1 MKKDRDCRIIRL
13 GDRILR
19 ILDAEAEKVLVIDC
33 VKMGMPKWIS
43 LSEIEDGVE
52 IPGEEFMGEMERDI
66 PEGMS
71 ASARQTMHERF
82 TVISGIL
89 PCVGDKKQR
98 SLRIADAAEKY
109 KVSQNTV
116 KNYLGLYLAYQ
127 DISVLA
133 PREKQ
138 EQRELTQDEKNMRWA
153 LNKFYYTREKQ
164 SLSTVYTLMLKERY
178 CDRNGKLK
186 DRYPSIHQLR
196 YFYKKT
202 KKLQTYYISRNGLK
216 DYQRNHRPL
225 LGDGVQEFCSVGAGM
240 LDGTVCDIY
249 LVDDAGHLV
258 GRPILLACVDA
269 YTSFCYG
276 YSLLWEGGVYS
287 LRNLMLNVAAD
298 KKEWCRR
305 FGILIER
312 EQWDCDCLPGLMLTD
327 MGTEYTSEN
336 FGQITELGVT
346 IQNLPAYRPELKG
359 QVEKFFDL
367 IQSEYKKH
375 LKGRG
380 VIEPDY
386 RERGAHDYRKDAC
399 LTMKDFE
406 TVILRCILYYN
417 SQRVLENFPYTGE
430 MLDAGI
436 RPFASSVFAWGRKQ
450 IGANLLA
457 VSREELVLTL
467 LPRTAGRFTRSGLK
481 VKGLRYGASGYTEQY
496 LKGGEVTVAYSP
508 EDTGRVWLLENGNY
522 HPFDLI
528 ESRFRGKDFS
538 QAESLKTECGEMI
551 RDACKENQQA
561 KIDLAGHIESI
572 ARRAKK
578 TEDTRIKDIRK
589 TRQREQRKR
598 HVDVVKE
605 GVGNV

>member
-1 MKKDRDCRIIRL
+1 
-13 GDRILR
+13 
-19 ILDAEAEKVLVIDC
+19 
-33 VKMGMPKWIS
+33 
-43 LSEIEDGVE
+43 
-52 IPGEEFMGEMERDI
+52 MERDI
-66 PEGMS
+66 PEEMS

-127 DISVLA
+127 DIAVLA

-276 YSLLWEGGVYS
+276 YTCCG
-287 LRNLMLNVAAD
+287 RAA
-298 KKEWCRR
+298 
-305 FGILIER
+305 
-312 EQWDCDCLPGLMLTD
+312 
-327 MGTEYTSEN
+327 
-336 FGQITELGVT
+336 
-346 IQNLPAYRPELKG
+346 
-359 QVEKFFDL
+359 
-367 IQSEYKKH
+367 
-375 LKGRG
+375 
-380 VIEPDY
+380 
-386 RERGAHDYRKDAC
+386 
-399 LTMKDFE
+399 
-406 TVILRCILYYN
+406 CI
-417 SQRVLENFPYTGE
+417 P
-430 MLDAGI
+430 
-436 RPFASSVFAWGRKQ
+436 
-450 IGANLLA
+450 
-457 VSREELVLTL
+457 
-467 LPRTAGRFTRSGLK
+467 
-481 VKGLRYGASGYTEQY
+481 
-496 LKGGEVTVAYSP
+496 
-508 EDTGRVWLLENGNY
+508 
-522 HPFDLI
+522 
-528 ESRFRGKDFS
+528 
-538 QAESLKTECGEMI
+538 
-551 RDACKENQQA
+551 
-561 KIDLAGHIESI
+561 
-572 ARRAKK
+572 
-578 TEDTRIKDIRK
+578 
-589 TRQREQRKR
+589 
-598 HVDVVKE
+598 
-605 GVGNV
+605 

>member
-19 ILDAEAEKVLVIDC
+19 ILDAEGEKALVIDC

-71 ASARQTMHERF
+71 ASARQTMQERF

-225 LGDGVQEFCSVGAGM
+225 LGDG
-240 LDGTVCDIY
+240 
-249 LVDDAGHLV
+249 
-258 GRPILLACVDA
+258 
-269 YTSFCYG
+269 
-276 YSLLWEGGVYS
+276 GVYS

-375 LKGRG
+375 LKGKG

-399 LTMKDFE
+399 LTMRDFE

-417 SQRVLENFPYTGE
+417 SQRILENFPYTEE
-430 MLDAGI
+430 MLQEGVK
-436 RPFASSVFAWGRKQ
+436 PFASSVFRWGKHKE
-450 IGANLLA
+450 GVNLIP
-457 VSREELVLTL
+457 VSREELIQTL
-467 LPRTAGRFTRSGLK
+467 LPRTAGRFMRSGLK
-481 VKGLRYGASGYTEQY
+481 VKGMRYHADGYTERY
-496 LKGGEVTVAYSP
+496 LKGGEVTVAYNP
-508 EDTGRVWLLENGNY
+508 EDVSHVWLLEEGAY
-522 HPFDLI
+522 HRFDLI
-528 ESRFRGKDFS
+528 ESRFRGKNI
-538 QAESLKTECGEMI
+538 AEVEKLKADCNEMI
-551 RDACKENQQA
+551 KDASAGNLQA
-561 KIDLAGHIESI
+561 KIDLAMHIQNI
-572 ARRAKK
+572 AGNAVH
-578 TEDTRIKDIRK
+578 TGDTKIKNIRK

-598 HVDVVKE
+598 HVDFMKE
-605 GVGNV
+605 GAGNER

>member
-1 MKKDRDCRIIRL
+1 MKKNRDCRIIRL

-19 ILDAEAEKVLVIDC
+19 ILDAKEEKALVIDC

-43 LSEIEDGVE
+43 LSEIKDGVE
-52 IPGEEFMGEMERDI
+52 ISEEEFVGEMERDI
-66 PEGMS
+66 PEEMS

-127 DISVLA
+127 DIAVLA

-298 KKEWCRR
+298 K
-305 FGILIER
+305 
-312 EQWDCDCLPGLMLTD
+312 
-327 MGTEYTSEN
+327 
-336 FGQITELGVT
+336 
-346 IQNLPAYRPELKG
+346 
-359 QVEKFFDL
+359 
-367 IQSEYKKH
+367 
-375 LKGRG
+375 
-380 VIEPDY
+380 
-386 RERGAHDYRKDAC
+386 
-399 LTMKDFE
+399 
-406 TVILRCILYYN
+406 
-417 SQRVLENFPYTGE
+417 
-430 MLDAGI
+430 
-436 RPFASSVFAWGRKQ
+436 
-450 IGANLLA
+450 
-457 VSREELVLTL
+457 
-467 LPRTAGRFTRSGLK
+467 RSGA
-481 VKGLRYGASGYTEQY
+481 GDSAS
-496 LKGGEVTVAYSP
+496 
-508 EDTGRVWLLENGNY
+508 
-522 HPFDLI
+522 
-528 ESRFRGKDFS
+528 
-538 QAESLKTECGEMI
+538 
-551 RDACKENQQA
+551 
-561 KIDLAGHIESI
+561 
-572 ARRAKK
+572 
-578 TEDTRIKDIRK
+578 
-589 TRQREQRKR
+589 
-598 HVDVVKE
+598 
-605 GVGNV
+605 